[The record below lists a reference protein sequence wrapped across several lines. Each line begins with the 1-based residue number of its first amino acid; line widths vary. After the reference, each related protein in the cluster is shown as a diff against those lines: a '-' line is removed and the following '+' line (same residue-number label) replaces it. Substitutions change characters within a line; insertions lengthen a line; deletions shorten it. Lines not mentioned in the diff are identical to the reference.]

1 MLANIQQNAKRL
13 PAFYL
18 HLMREEGL
26 SVWMGSGKAVLGAA
40 SSTNL
45 GSHIS
50 PAACAHEAWEYALD
64 MPTSRHGDHVHLPHR
79 W

>member
-1 MLANIQQNAKRL
+1 M
-13 PAFYL
+13 
-18 HLMREEGL
+18 